1 MSSNV
6 IRSPA
11 LPSLVLIL
19 ALVATL
25 APLDEAAAETIP
37 ATIAADL
44 RAIGTPRTL
53 EIVGA
58 GAALTV
64 AALQFDDPDAAE
76 RNLGHGAMDGLF
88 DFGNVYGGSAVLA
101 TAAAGAFGVGRV
113 AHDPRITRAGSEMI
127 RSLVY
132 TGVAVTA
139 LKVAFHRTRPNGGA
153 YSFPS
158 GHTAAAFAV
167 APVLSRRFGWAA
179 AIPAYALAAST
190 AMGRMEDRKHYLS
203 DVVFGAAVGT
213 SIGIA
218 VAGDRAT
225 SAPSWNLALS
235 PMGVRLSARF

>member
-1 MSSNV
+1 MTSNV
-6 IRSPA
+6 TRSPA
-11 LPSLVLIL
+11 RAPIASIL

-25 APLDEAAAETIP
+25 APLHGAAAESIP
-37 ATIAADL
+37 QTIAGDL

-88 DFGNVYGGSAVLA
+88 DFGNVYGGSAVLV

-113 AHDPRITRAGSEMI
+113 AHDPRVARAGSEMI

-132 TGVAVTA
+132 TGVAVTT

-167 APVLSRRFGWAA
+167 APVLARRFGWAA

-203 DVVFGAAVGT
+203 DVVFGAAIGT

-218 VAGDRAT
+218 VSGDRA
-225 SAPSWNLALS
+225 SAASWNVALS
-235 PMGVRLSARF
+235 PMGVGLTARF

>member
-1 MSSNV
+1 MT
-6 IRSPA
+6 RSLA
-11 LPSLVLIL
+11 LPPLVSIL

-25 APLDEAAAETIP
+25 TPLQAAAAGTIP

-64 AALQFDDPDAAE
+64 AALQLDDPDAAE

-101 TAAAGAFGVGRV
+101 TAAAGTFGVGRF
-113 AHDPRITRAGSEMI
+113 AHDSRITRAGSEMI

-132 TGVAVTA
+132 TGVAVTT
-139 LKVAFHRTRPNGGA
+139 LKVAFHRTRPNGGP

-203 DVVFGAAVGT
+203 DVVFGAAIGT

-218 VAGDRAT
+218 VSGDRA
-225 SAPSWNLALS
+225 PSSVSWDLALS
-235 PMGVRLSARF
+235 PAGVGLSARF

>member
-1 MSSNV
+1 MPRCPTLRLFFSLMALMAASS
-6 IRSPA
+6 
-11 LPSLVLIL
+11 
-19 ALVATL
+19 
-25 APLDEAAAETIP
+25 APPRAGAESISRTV
-37 ATIAADL
+37 AADL
-44 RAIGTPRTL
+44 RAIESRRTL
-53 EIVGA
+53 EIMGVGS
-58 GAALTV
+58 ALTL
-64 AALQFDDPDAAE
+64 ASLRIEDPDAAE

-101 TAAAGAFGVGRV
+101 TAAAGAFAAGRV
-113 AHDPRITRAGSEMI
+113 AHDPRITRTGSEMI

-132 TGVAVTA
+132 TGVAVTT
-139 LKVAFHRTRPNGGA
+139 LKVAFHRTRPNGGP

-203 DVVFGAAVGT
+203 DVVFGAAIGT

-218 VAGDRAT
+218 VSGDRA
-225 SAPSWNLALS
+225 PSPVSWDLALS
-235 PMGVRLSARF
+235 PAGVGLSARF